1 MIGGAI
7 MKVLIKKMREL
18 VGMSQEQFAK
28 ELGTS
33 VVSINRWENGKS
45 LPNPMA
51 QQQLYSF
58 CEKHNVDIANVIVD
72 KYRYV
77 HDDDRLILY
86 HGSKQGIVGDI
97 QPKSR
102 EDCDF
107 GVGFYTGTDTIQ
119 PLTLVCGEP
128 NPKFYVVD
136 LKLEGLKVLEMEL
149 GLEWAMVVAYHRG
162 YMDIIKGTEMYEK
175 YAHFLDGYDMV
186 IGYIANDRLYTELT
200 RFFNGDITDVALMNC
215 LVALDLGK
223 QYVAKTQKGCDAFSI
238 VTESDIYQMELLAL
252 REKSAIRRKESYAIA
267 SEIEKKYRRE
277 GKYFDEILRGE

>member
-1 MIGGAI
+1 
-7 MKVLIKKMREL
+7 MKVLIKEMREL

-58 CEKHNVDIANVIVD
+58 CEKHNVDIADVIVD

-102 EDCDF
+102 KDCDF

>member
-1 MIGGAI
+1 
-7 MKVLIKKMREL
+7 MKVLTKKMREL
-18 VGMSQEQFAK
+18 TGMSQEQFAK

-51 QQQLYSF
+51 QQQLYLF
-58 CEKHNVDIANVIVD
+58 CEKHNVDIADVIVD
-72 KYRYV
+72 KYRYE

-86 HGSKQGIVGDI
+86 HGSKQGIVGNI

-107 GVGFYTGTDTIQ
+107 GCGFYTGTDTIQ

-128 NPKFYVVD
+128 NPRFYVVALD
-136 LKLEGLKVLEMEL
+136 LTGLQTLDMEL
-149 GLEWAMVVAYHRG
+149 GLDWAMVVAYHRG
-162 YMDIIKGTEMYEK
+162 YMDMIKGTETYEK

-223 QYVAKTQKGCDAFSI
+223 QYVAKTQKGCDAFKI
-238 VTESDIYQMELLAL
+238 VTESDIHQMELLAL

>member
-1 MIGGAI
+1 
-7 MKVLIKKMREL
+7 MKVLIKEMREL

-102 EDCDF
+102 KDCDF

>member
-1 MIGGAI
+1 

-238 VTESDIYQMELLAL
+238 VTESDIYQLELLAL

-277 GKYFDEILRGE
+277 GKYFDEILRSE